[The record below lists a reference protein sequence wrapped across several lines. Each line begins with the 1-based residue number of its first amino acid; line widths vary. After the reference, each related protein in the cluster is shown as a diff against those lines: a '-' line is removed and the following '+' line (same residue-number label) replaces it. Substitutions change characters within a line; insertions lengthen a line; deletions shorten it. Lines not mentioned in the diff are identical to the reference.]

1 MDISVIMPVYNG
13 TNYIEKSVESVLKQ
27 KNVEFELWL
36 IDDGSTDDSP
46 QKCDA
51 YAKKDPRVHVIHKEN
66 AGPGIARNAA
76 IEKANGEYIFFLDCD
91 DWIFDGALAY
101 LYRLAKKHEADI
113 ICYTIKK
120 TTDRNQEYPFVEK
133 DDLLFYEGEEVLR
146 RYFSN
151 MTASICKLFR
161 RRIFEKHRFEQVKLC
176 EDAWSMHL
184 FFAEAKKMIV
194 TKTECYVQY
203 FHPDS
208 RSRKP
213 FGEQEFFSENCGLR
227 MVQFAKEE
235 HPDVYGEALYNL
247 IRRQLRLL
255 YQIEEQNMYHK
266 YKKEYHEILA
276 RMREEAEDAKK
287 YRDINQRA
295 YKLLQ
300 MAVRYPGLYRFRD
313 HIKSM
318 MRA

>member
-1 MDISVIMPVYNG
+1 MDISVIMPVYNSQ
-13 TNYIEKSVESVLKQ
+13 TYLDKAVLSVLQ
-27 KNVEFELWL
+27 QQNVDLELWL
-36 IDDGSTDDSP
+36 VDDGSTDQSP
-46 QKCDA
+46 SMCDA
-51 YAKKDPRVHVIHKEN
+51 YAKEDSRVHVIHKEN
-66 AGPGIARNAA
+66 EGPGIARNAA
-76 IEKANGEYIFFLDCD
+76 IEKAKGEYIFFLDAD
-91 DWIFDGALAY
+91 DWILDGALQY
-101 LYRLAKKHEADI
+101 LFSLAKSRNADL

-120 TTDRNQEYPFVEK
+120 TTDRNAEFRFHPVDEI
-133 DDLLFYEGEEVLR
+133 LIYEGEEGLR
-146 RYFSN
+146 RYFN
-151 MTASICKLFR
+151 HMTASICKLFR
-161 RRIFEKHRFEQVKLC
+161 RSIFEKHQFEKVKLC

-184 FFAEAKKMIV
+184 FFAEAERMIV

-227 MVQFAKEE
+227 MVEFAKEE
-235 HPDVYGEALYNL
+235 HPNVYGEALYNL

-255 YQIEEQNMYHK
+255 YQIEEQRMYHK

-276 RMREEAEDAKK
+276 RMREEAWDAKK
-287 YRDINQRA
+287 YRNINPRA
-295 YKLLQ
+295 YQLLQ
-300 MAVRYPGLYRFRD
+300 MAVRYPGIYRFRD